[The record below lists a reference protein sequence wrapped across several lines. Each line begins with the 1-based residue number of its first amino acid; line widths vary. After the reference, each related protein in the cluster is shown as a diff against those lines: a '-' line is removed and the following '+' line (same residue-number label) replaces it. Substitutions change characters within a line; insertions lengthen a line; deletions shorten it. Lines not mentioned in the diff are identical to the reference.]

1 MGAVYISSG
10 FFFITLSKN
19 NTMKNFVSFLMIL
32 FLAFNCSP
40 QNKTANNKENTAIKP
55 EKNADGEW
63 DIEVLDSQYDYFLN
77 AIAKPMSMY
86 SESYLKNKNSFLVNE
101 WNSYYYS
108 GKYRNV
114 IESSIDYDPQEN
126 YGLKFEYKLYQV
138 FAYVQWK
145 YGLRMSGLSGA
156 DLR

>member
-32 FLAFNCSP
+32 FLAFICSP

-156 DLR
+156 DIR

>member
-1 MGAVYISSG
+1 MKK
-10 FFFITLSKN
+10 FIYL
-19 NTMKNFVSFLMIL
+19 I
-32 FLAFNCSP
+32 LAFSIIACVP
-40 QNKTANNKENTAIKP
+40 QNKPQDSSSNP
-55 EKNADGEW
+55 EISPPKNDDGEW
-63 DIEVLDSQYDYFLN
+63 DLQVIDTQYDYFLN
-77 AIAKPMSMY
+77 AIAKPMNMY
-86 SESYLKNKNSFLVNE
+86 SESYLKNKNTFLVNE

-145 YGLRMSGLSGA
+145 YGLKLQGLSMTEV
-156 DLR
+156 R